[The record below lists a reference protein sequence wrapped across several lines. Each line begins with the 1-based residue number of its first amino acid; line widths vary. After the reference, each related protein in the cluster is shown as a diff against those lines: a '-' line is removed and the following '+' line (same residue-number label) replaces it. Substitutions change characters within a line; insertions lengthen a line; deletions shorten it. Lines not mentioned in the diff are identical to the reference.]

1 VKLLISHFF
10 NEEYLLPY
18 WLKHHREI
26 FDHGVLINNH
36 STDRSREICREL
48 VPGWEIVT
56 STNETFSGIMCDF
69 EVMKHEARFKNSWKL
84 VLNTTEF
91 LVGSQLENV
100 IKFMIKDGYIG
111 GRIPGAVMVDPHPE
125 APLDPDKPLV
135 EQKYHGAWEADFPYD
150 QLGQSWYE
158 RPTRS
163 RILHNYPI
171 GSYVPGRHD
180 SHLPNLVPINPEHLG
195 IWWYG
200 YSPWTPEGIARKLQ
214 IQSTIDPFDVK
225 VRFGHQHEVTPDQL
239 QERHAAMLEFSQNLR
254 DPVPAPV
261 TSNA

>member
-1 VKLLISHFF
+1 MKKVLISHFY

-36 STDRSREICREL
+36 STDLSHDICRDL
-48 VPGWEIVT
+48 VPGWEIAR

-69 EVMKHEARFKNSWKL
+69 EVMRHEARFKGDWKL

-91 LVGSQLENV
+91 LVGSQIDNV
-100 IKFMIKDGYIG
+100 ITFMTNDDYIG
-111 GRIPGAVMVDPHPE
+111 GRIPGAVMVDSAPGE
-125 APLDPDKPLV
+125 PLDPERALV
-135 EQKYHGAWEADFPYD
+135 AQKHHGAWEAGFDYA
-150 QLGQSWYE
+150 QLGQSWYD

-171 GSYVPGRHD
+171 GAYKPGRHE
-180 SHLPNLVPINPEHLG
+180 SHLPGLVDIKPEHLG

-214 IQSTIDPFDVK
+214 IRETIDPFDTK
-225 VRFGHQHEVTPDQL
+225 IGFGHQHQVSAE
-239 QERHAAMLEFSQNLR
+239 EIEARHKTMLEFATDLGEPALYQ
-254 DPVPAPV
+254 PV
-261 TSNA
+261 